1 MKAPGADPTGRL
13 VSTLLDVLV
22 AEVADPSRLR
32 RGREYAHQGAVG
44 PVHVSP
50 GRVEADV
57 QGSVAHPYHASI
69 EVFQVPVGS
78 GRMIALV
85 PGRGDV
91 RFRCTCADL
100 DLPCKHAVALMAQFS
115 QRLAYD
121 PSLFL
126 LWRTGGDGQS
136 SDTAARG
143 DRPTRPAVAASEVAA
158 SEVTELAA
166 ADRQALD
173 LFLGESAT
181 GSALGTVPAP
191 PLTLTPLPNPMGMWD
206 DVWSQMLGDALDV
219 LRNPT
224 GYQGRN

>member
-22 AEVADPSRLR
+22 AEVADASRLR
-32 RGREYAHQGAVG
+32 RGRDYAHQGAVG
-44 PVHVSP
+44 PLHVSP

-57 QGSVAHPYHASI
+57 QGSVAHPYHTSI

-85 PGRGDV
+85 PGRRDV

-126 LWRTGGDGQS
+126 LWRTGGDGRS
-136 SDTAARG
+136 SDTADRG
-143 DRPTRPAVAASEVAA
+143 GQPTRATAAAPTPIVA
-158 SEVTELAA
+158 ELPA
-166 ADRQALD
+166 ADREALE
-173 LFLGESAT
+173 LFLGERPGASI
-181 GSALGTVPAP
+181 GSEVPAA
-191 PLTLTPLPNPMGMWD
+191 PLILTPLPNPMGMWD
-206 DVWSQMLGDALDV
+206 DVWAQMLGDALDV